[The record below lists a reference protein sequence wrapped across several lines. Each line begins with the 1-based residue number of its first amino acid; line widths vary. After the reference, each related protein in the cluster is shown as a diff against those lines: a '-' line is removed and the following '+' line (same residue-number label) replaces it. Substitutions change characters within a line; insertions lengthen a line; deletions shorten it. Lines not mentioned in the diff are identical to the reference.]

1 MRIERPARK
10 RGRIGLT
17 PLIDVVFL
25 LLVFFMLASTFFRYT
40 GADLASGR
48 GGAVHNSDVNNLVI
62 VRVKGGSNIDVNGKP
77 VALEQLK
84 SELASLASGEGI
96 KVAIKALHEWRAAEY
111 AVGVDDR
118 RVKKATGNGVL
129 LQLAP
134 LAGIPSL
141 SSTAPDFQDLPAL
154 YAAGVTGYVVD
165 DSTDSIWP
173 SVTGNHDEPPSMVL
187 HNPPPTAPK

>member
-62 VRVKGGSNIDVNGKP
+62 VRVKEDASLDVNGKP
-77 VALEQLK
+77 VALDQLER
-84 SELASLASGEGI
+84 ELTSLAGEEGI
-96 KVAIKALHEWRAAEY
+96 KVAIKPMGDTK
-111 AVGVDDR
+111 V
-118 RVKKATGNGVL
+118 
-129 LQLAP
+129 
-134 LAGIPSL
+134 
-141 SSTAPDFQDLPAL
+141 QDL
-154 YAAGVTGYVVD
+154 VD
-165 DSTDSIWP
+165 VIERTNVSA
-173 SVTGNHDEPPSMVL
+173 VREVMVI
-187 HNPPPTAPK
+187 K